1 MPLLAV
7 AAITFLA
14 ILTQSISG
22 FGFGLVSMA
31 LLPTVL
37 DIRLAVPFVA
47 LVALAAEAILLLR
60 YRHALNLR
68 AVIRLSLASLVGIPL
83 GILAL
88 DWVNNSLGLRLLGL
102 LIIGYS
108 LYALLNLK
116 LPQIQNPRWA
126 YGFGFLSGILTGLYN
141 SGGPPVV
148 IYGTCRRWSP
158 DEFRGNLQGF
168 FILNSLIVI
177 GGHALRRHFTAD
189 LFQYVAVSLPML
201 LLGVGIGSAL
211 ARWIKPSVFRRVVFA
226 LLLVLG
232 ARLLLS

>member
-1 MPLLAV
+1 MPLVAV
-7 AAITFLA
+7 AAIIFLA
-14 ILTQSISG
+14 ILTQTVSG

-31 LLPTVL
+31 LLPAVL
-37 DIRLAVPFVA
+37 EMRLATPFVSLIA
-47 LVALAAEAILLLR
+47 VCAEALLLLR

-68 AVIRLSLASLVGIPL
+68 AVLRLSLASLVGIPL
-83 GILAL
+83 GIVAL
-88 DWVNNSLGLRLLGL
+88 DWVNNSLGLKLLGA
-102 LIIGYS
+102 LILGYS

-116 LPQIQNPRWA
+116 LPQIENPRWA
-126 YGFGFLSGILTGLYN
+126 YGFGFLSGILSGLYN

-168 FILNSLIVI
+168 FILNSVIVI
-177 GGHALRRHFTAD
+177 GGHALRQHFTAD
-189 LFQYVAVSLPML
+189 VLQYVAVSLPVL

-211 ARWIKPSVFRRVVFA
+211 AGWINPATFRRVVFV